1 MSDVSTAYLLSY
13 FLQTKTGQLE
23 IMLDTVN
30 VVSHLQKGD
39 MFGQIALTTDGCHDF
54 NVRAAVY
61 SEVLSLNREAY
72 DDLSAESE
80 KFMELVE
87 MEAIKQEQ
95 FIVKAQKNIKHFA
108 NIGRANSSKKFS
120 AKDLVDGRTSL
131 AASAQRVASAS
142 GVVEMFR
149 RASIRTP
156 KITPT
161 VSKPKELD
169 GDSDDDDD
177 DDDDDEV

>member
-1 MSDVSTAYLLSY
+1 
-13 FLQTKTGQLE
+13 
-23 IMLDTVN
+23 MLDTVN
-30 VVSHLQKGD
+30 VVSNLQKGD

-95 FIVKAQKNIKHFA
+95 FLVKAQKNLKHFA
-108 NIGRANSSKKFS
+108 TMGRANSSKKFS
-120 AKDLVDGRTSL
+120 ANDLVDGRSSL
-131 AASAQRVASAS
+131 TQSAQKVAAAS
-142 GVVEMFR
+142 GVVQMFR
-149 RASIRTP
+149 RASMKAP
-156 KITPT
+156 KIIPFVGKTP
-161 VSKPKELD
+161 PEEED
-169 GDSDDDDD
+169 EDSD
-177 DDDDDEV
+177 EGENVWWSHMLIIRRWRKKGHTKE